1 MTLSLQPASQS
12 DHEFLYR
19 LHCATMRD
27 YVDRTWGWDDD
38 AQRIAFDIRL
48 STNPHQVILFDGDPV
63 GMLEIE
69 HHPTELVIA
78 NIQVLPE
85 YQGRG
90 IGSAVIREV
99 IDLAQQCSVVATLQV
114 LEVNVRARRLYERLG
129 FRAIAD
135 APPHIRM
142 RA

>member
-1 MTLSLQPASQS
+1 MNLSLQPAVKS
-12 DHEFLYR
+12 DHDFLYR

-27 YVDRTWGWDDD
+27 YIDRTWGWDED

-48 STNPHQVILFDGDPV
+48 STNRHQLIVLDGDPV

-90 IGSAVIREV
+90 IGSTVIRGV
-99 IDLAQQCSVVATLQV
+99 MDLAQQSGAVATLQV

-129 FRAIAD
+129 FRAIGD

>member
-1 MTLSLQPASQS
+1 MNLSLQPAAQS

-27 YVDRTWGWDDD
+27 YIDRTWGWDDD
-38 AQRIAFDIRL
+38 AQRSAFDIRL
-48 STNPHQVILFDGDPV
+48 STNPHQVILFDDDPV

-99 IDLAQQCSVVATLQV
+99 IELAQKSGAVTTLQV

-129 FRAIAD
+129 FRETGKAA
-135 APPHIRM
+135 PHICM

>member
-99 IDLAQQCSVVATLQV
+99 
-114 LEVNVRARRLYERLG
+114 
-129 FRAIAD
+129 
-135 APPHIRM
+135 
-142 RA
+142 